1 MSGLAYF
8 TGFSSDTK
16 RPGFVAEVVHG
27 AGPITFASQ
36 PLYLLLVGGMSSG
49 TATPDVTVA
58 DIRSPDDADTY
69 FGAGSE
75 LACMCYAALSK
86 PGIKVNIKALAVA
99 DGTTPVAATATLTVT
114 GSWSTTG
121 TLIVDLDGGNYA
133 GGARL
138 SIDVSASDTVSTLA
152 AKIAAAVQAK
162 TRLFCS
168 GASNLG
174 VATLTV
180 KTEGPRGNDHACYV
194 DQSLLPSGCVVTL
207 TGGTAMTSQGTTLLG
222 KRFTGGSVA
231 RDVTNALAVLLPGE
245 YDNAVFSDNDAT
257 NAALIKAWVLA
268 RAAAGAQRYTTTVF
282 AHNGSYSTPAS
293 LASTTL
299 NDVRESALWMY
310 EGESHGSVIAASMAA
325 IKQESDQEHPNRSFD
340 GVKLWGV
347 APQRFTAQR
356 PTGGSTGQIE
366 TALQNGVS
374 PIDTIG
380 GEAVMTRFITTRCLN
395 GSASDY
401 RTMDVGSAKTP
412 DRTSQRWAFQWAYT
426 VQPANPYVADDPEEG
441 DPDARDET
449 LTPKDYADILNEDLA
464 TLEREHWVTD
474 VANNQATVLFNA
486 TGKHLV
492 ATAPIIPAYI
502 NHRVGV
508 SIRNVTAA

>member
-1 MSGLAYF
+1 MSAIAYF
-8 TGFSSDTK
+8 TGYTSLTK
-16 RPGFVAEVVHG
+16 SPGFFAEVVHG
-27 AGPITFASQ
+27 AGPISFASQ

-58 DIRSPDDADTY
+58 SISSPDDADTY

-99 DGTTPVAATATLTVT
+99 DGATPTAATAVLTVT
-114 GSWSTTG
+114 GTWSTTG
-121 TLIVDLDGGNYA
+121 TLVFDLDGGNYA
-133 GGARL
+133 GGAHIEI
-138 SIDVSASDTVSTLA
+138 SVSASDTPTTLA
-152 AKIAAAVQAK
+152 AKIAAAVQAR

-180 KTEGPRGNDHACYV
+180 KTEGPRGNDHSCYV

-222 KRFTGGSVA
+222 KRFTGGAVA
-231 RDVTNALAVLLPGE
+231 RDVTNALAVLSPGE

-257 NAALIKAWVLA
+257 NAALIEAWVLS
-268 RAAAGAQRYTTTVF
+268 RAAAGSQRYTTYSF
-282 AHNGSYSTPAS
+282 AVNDSYSTAAS
-293 LASTTL
+293 LAATTL
-299 NDVRESALWMY
+299 NDVRGSSIWMY
-310 EGESHGSVIAASMAA
+310 EGESHSSVVAAAMAA
-325 IKQESDQEHPNRSFD
+325 QKQESDQEHPNKSFD
-340 GVKLWGV
+340 SMKIWGV
-347 APQRFTAQR
+347 APHRFEAQR
-356 PTGGSTGQIE
+356 PTKTQIE
-366 TALQNGVS
+366 TALENGVS
-374 PIDTIG
+374 PIDTVG
-380 GEAVMTRFITTRCLN
+380 GEAVMTRYITTRCLN

-401 RTMDVGSAKTP
+401 RTMDVGGAKTP
-412 DRTSQRWAFQWAYT
+412 DRISQRWAFQWAYE
-426 VQPANPYVADDPEEG
+426 VQPANEYVADDPEEG
-441 DPDARDET
+441 DPDPPEST
-449 LTPKDYADILNEDLA
+449 LTPSGYAVILNKDLA
-464 TLEREHWVTD
+464 DLEALHWVTD

>member
-1 MSGLAYF
+1 MSGIAYF

-16 RPGFVAEVVHG
+16 RPGFIAEVVHG
-27 AGPITFASQ
+27 AGTISFASQ

-58 DIRSPDDADTY
+58 SISSADEADTY

-99 DGTTPVAATATLTVT
+99 DGATPTAATAVLTVT
-114 GSWSTTG
+114 GTWSVQG
-121 TLIVDLDGGNYA
+121 TLVFDLDGGNYA
-133 GGARL
+133 GGAR
-138 SIDVSASDTVSTLA
+138 IEITVSASDTPTTLA
-152 AKIAAAVQAK
+152 AKIAAAVQAR

-180 KTEGPRGNDHACYV
+180 KTEGPRGNDHSCYV

-222 KRFTGGSVA
+222 KRFTGGAVA
-231 RDVTNALAVLLPGE
+231 RDVTNALAVLSPGE

-257 NAALIKAWVLA
+257 NAALVEAWVLS
-268 RAAAGAQRYTTTVF
+268 RAAAGSQRYTTYSF
-282 AHNGSYSTPAS
+282 AVNGSYSTAAS
-293 LASTTL
+293 LAATTL
-299 NDVRESALWMY
+299 NDVRGSSMWMY
-310 EGESHGSVIAASMAA
+310 EGESHSSVVAAAMTAQ
-325 IKQESDQEHPNRSFD
+325 KQESDQEHPNKSFD
-340 GVKLWGV
+340 SMKLWGV
-347 APQRFTAQR
+347 APHRFEAQR
-356 PTGGSTGQIE
+356 PTKTQIE
-366 TALQNGVS
+366 TALENGVS
-374 PIDTIG
+374 PIDTVG
-380 GEAVMTRFITTRCLN
+380 GEALMTRFITTRCLN
-395 GSASDY
+395 GAASDY
-401 RTMDVGSAKTP
+401 RTMDVGGAKTP
-412 DRTSQRWAFQWAYT
+412 DRISQRWAFQWAYE
-426 VQPANPYVADDPEEG
+426 VQPANEYVADDPEEG
-441 DPDARDET
+441 DPDAPEGT
-449 LTPKDYADILNEDLA
+449 ITPKLYADILNEDLA

-492 ATAPIIPAYI
+492 ATAPIVPAYI